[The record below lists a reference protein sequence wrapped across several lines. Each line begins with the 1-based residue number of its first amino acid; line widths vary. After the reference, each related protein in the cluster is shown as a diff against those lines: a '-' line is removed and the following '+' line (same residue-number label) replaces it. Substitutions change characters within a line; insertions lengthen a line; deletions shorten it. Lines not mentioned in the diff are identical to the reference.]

1 MSSALQS
8 WKQRELQVI
17 DGRFALR
24 QYLGG
29 SDHSAVFL
37 TERGKP
43 RPVRAAIKLVPV
55 STAGDDQLALWQAVA
70 KLSHPNLL
78 QIFESGRCQFDNEPY
93 FYLVMEYADE
103 DLSQI
108 VPSRTLSTA
117 EAQDMLPPVIEAL
130 RYLQEKG
137 FAHGRVKPSNIMAVN
152 DQLRLASDGVCRAG
166 ECRRRA
172 AEPSVYDAPE
182 AAKSGPSPAAD
193 VWSLG
198 MTLVEVLTQRP
209 PMREGAEGELLLPQ
223 TMPVPFREIAGNCLR
238 RDPEK
243 RWTLDQID
251 QRLRPAKP
259 QATAK
264 PHAAAKPTP
273 KLVPKP
279 ESPPSR
285 INDLS
290 ASAQRKWLKPVIA
303 ALVVLAAIFIVI
315 KFVGRTSV
323 NSPAPSGTNTA
334 VEVPGNAGARN
345 PSAGASSV
353 DRRGSP
359 RAASGVVEQVMPDV
373 SRGALNTVQG
383 TIKVNLR
390 VNVDPSGEVSDVRF
404 ARRGPSDYFARKS
417 MEAARKWKFA
427 PGAARAW
434 ILHFEF
440 RRSGTRVI
448 PQPATS

>member
-29 SDHSAVFL
+29 SEHSAVFL

-43 RPVRAAIKLVPV
+43 RPVKAAIKLVPV
-55 STAGDDQLALWQAVA
+55 AAAGDDQLALWQSVA
-70 KLSHPNLL
+70 KLSHPHLL

-93 FYLVMEYADE
+93 FYVVMEYADE

-108 VPSRTLSTA
+108 VPSRALSAA
-117 EAQDMLPPVIEAL
+117 EAHDMLPPVIDVL
-130 RYLQEKG
+130 RYLHDNG
-137 FAHGRVKPSNIMAVN
+137 LAHGHIKPSNIMAVN
-152 DQLRLASDGVCRAG
+152 DQLRLASDGVCRVG
-166 ECRRRA
+166 ECRRRVP
-172 AEPSVYDAPE
+172 EPTVYDAPE
-182 AAKSGPSPAAD
+182 AEKSGPSPVAD

-223 TMPVPFREIAGNCLR
+223 TVPMPFREIASNCLR

-243 RWTLDQID
+243 RWTLEQID

-259 QATAK
+259 Q
-264 PHAAAKPTP
+264 PTPKLAP

-279 ESPPSR
+279 ESQPSPVD
-285 INDLS
+285 DL
-290 ASAQRKWLKPVIA
+290 AANGQRKWLKPVIA
-303 ALVVLAAIFIVI
+303 VLVVLAAIFVVI
-315 KFVGRTSV
+315 KFIGEPTARNPV
-323 NSPAPSGTNTA
+323 PSGTNAA

-345 PSAGASSV
+345 PSPDRSSAGSTA
-353 DRRGSP
+353 P
-359 RAASGVVEQVMPDV
+359 AAGGVTSGVVEQVMPDV

-383 TIKVNLR
+383 TIKVNVR
-390 VNVDPSGEVSDVRF
+390 VNVNAAGTVSNTRF
-404 ARRGPSDYFARKS
+404 ERRGPSDYFARKT

-434 ILHFEF
+434 VLHFEF

-448 PQPATS
+448 PQPINS